1 MFAKP
6 NHVAIV
12 SDNYAAQGV
21 FHKALFELKTGST
34 SRFDASALA
43 IGDGYVGMN
52 INPRVAGRQG
62 GLDRFGIQVEDVE
75 TVRERVAK
83 QCPTEERDGGYRLT
97 GGRIAFESV

>member
-12 SDNYAAQGV
+12 SDNYAAQGA

-34 SRFDASALA
+34 SRFD
-43 IGDGYVGMN
+43 
-52 INPRVAGRQG
+52 
-62 GLDRFGIQVEDVE
+62 RFGIQVEDIE

-83 QCPTEERDGGYRLT
+83 QCPTDERDGGYRLT